1 MKKFIFIAFSLM
13 LMSGIALQAQ
23 KITLKSGGFDYLK
36 GQKTIL
42 VKYDYSG
49 MAVGKFDTEEE
60 YVAEKTAGYNKDEAG
75 KGDKWKTAWNEDKA
89 NRYEPKF
96 EELFNKVMDA
106 EGMKCDKA
114 AKDAKYQIVVHTTF
128 IEPGFNVGVMRKDAS
143 LNAEIKI
150 IEISS
155 GKEMAFVTVTGCPG
169 RGGMGYDFDTGFRI
183 EEGYAKLGKSM
194 AGYILKSYNP
204 RPVC

>member
-1 MKKFIFIAFSLM
+1 MKKIVLIALSLM
-13 LMSGIALQAQ
+13 LMSGAVLQAQ

-42 VKYDYSG
+42 VKYDYSD
-49 MAVGKFDTEEE
+49 MAVGKYDKEEE

-75 KGDKWKTAWNEDKA
+75 KGDKWKTAWYDDRGK
-89 NRYEPKF
+89 RYEPKF
-96 EELFNKVMDA
+96 EELFNKIMEE
-106 EGMKCDKA
+106 EGIRCDKE
-114 AKDAKYQIVVHTTF
+114 AKDAKYQIIVHTTF

-143 LNAEIKI
+143 LNADIRIVETA
-150 IEISS
+150 S
-155 GKEMAFVTVTGCPG
+155 GKELAYITVTGCPG

-194 AGYILKSYNP
+194 AGFIVKKL
-204 RPVC
+204 

>member
-1 MKKFIFIAFSLM
+1 MKKFVL
-13 LMSGIALQAQ
+13 IALSLILVSGVALHAQ
-23 KITLKSGGFDYLK
+23 KITLKNGGFEYLK

-42 VKYDYSG
+42 VQYDYSG
-49 MAVGKFDTEEE
+49 MAVGKFDKEDE

-75 KGDKWKTAWNEDKA
+75 KGDKWKTAWYEDRGK
-89 NRYEPKF
+89 RYEPKF
-96 EELFNKVMDA
+96 EELFNKVMA
-106 EGMKCDKA
+106 EEGLQCNKE
-114 AKDAKYQIVVHTTF
+114 AKDAKYQILVHTSF

-150 IEISS
+150 VEIAS
-155 GKEMAFVTVTGCPG
+155 GKEMANITVTGCPG

-194 AGYILKSYNP
+194 AGFILKKL
-204 RPVC
+204 